1 MGDCG
6 CKKNRAATAG
16 DPDRV
21 LAESITAA
29 RNDGNDRRL
38 RLLEAEQARRMSTR
52 QAIANQR
59 EKAGRRP

>member
-6 CKKNRAATAG
+6 CKKNRQATAG

-21 LAESITAA
+21 LADAIASA
-29 RNDGNDRRL
+29 RTDGNDRRI

-52 QAIANQR
+52 AGLANQR
-59 EKAGRRP
+59 AKAGRRP